1 MNLFWNIFHL
11 SGLNIQFSIK
21 NISENA
27 LNCEADELTERFI
40 RGDVSRS
47 TEGSGLGLSIAK
59 NLTVLQH
66 GTFDIYLD
74 GDLFKV
80 TITFD
85 EVVKEK
91 KPETSGYTAK
101 PEMPEEDLEK
111 PSSDTI

>member
-1 MNLFWNIFHL
+1 M
-11 SGLNIQFSIK
+11 Q
-21 NISENA
+21 
-27 LNCEADELTERFI
+27 ADELTERFI

-47 TEGSGLGLSIAK
+47 TEGSGLGSFHRKEPDGICSMAR
-59 NLTVLQH
+59 
-66 GTFDIYLD
+66 FDIYLD

-85 EVVKEK
+85 EAVKEK
-91 KPETSGYTAK
+91 KPEASGYTAK

>member
-1 MNLFWNIFHL
+1 MRCRGREFMWMR
-11 SGLNIQFSIK
+11 SGK
-21 NISENA
+21 MGKSEGNA
-27 LNCEADELTERFI
+27 IYLID
-40 RGDVSRS
+40 D
-47 TEGSGLGLSIAK
+47 GSGLGLSIAK
-59 NLTVLQH
+59 NLTVLQQ